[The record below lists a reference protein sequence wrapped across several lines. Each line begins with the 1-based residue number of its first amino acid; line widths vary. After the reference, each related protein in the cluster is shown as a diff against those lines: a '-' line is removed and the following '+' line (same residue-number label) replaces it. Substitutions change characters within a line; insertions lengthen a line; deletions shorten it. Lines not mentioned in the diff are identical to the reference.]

1 MFFVKNIFFKNFLTI
16 FMGLVLLGL
25 FLIPNI
31 SFAEVD
37 NSIQNILSE
46 GIVHCGKGSDLANAD
61 DACRFT
67 DLYILINRLVV
78 FGLFL
83 VIPIGTISIAIAGFK
98 LILFSDN
105 ETERKKAKEIIKWVV
120 IGMVMSLAA
129 WLIIDTIVDALVNR
143 SEFTPPEGF

>member
-1 MFFVKNIFFKNFLTI
+1 MIFVKNIISKNYLTVFI
-16 FMGLVLLGL
+16 GL
-25 FLIPNI
+25 FILSLFLVPQL

-46 GIVHCGKGSDLANAD
+46 GLVHCGKAGQDS
-61 DACRFT
+61 ACRFT
-67 DLYILINRLVV
+67 DLYVLINRLVV

-105 ETERKKAKEIIKWVV
+105 EGERKKAKDIIKWVV
-120 IGMVMSLAA
+120 IGMVMALAA

-143 SEFTPPEGF
+143 EQFTPPEGF